1 MMRSASRFCLQ
12 LLAFIA
18 AFVIART
25 EAQTPQPQSAQEQ
38 PSLELVDPKTL
49 RVCADPRNMP
59 FSTQTGEGFENKLA
73 ELFARKLGKDLAYEW
88 YPQATGFVRMTLM
101 ARRCDVV
108 IGYPLGDDLVQPTN
122 PYYRSAYALVFKPGT
137 GLDAIENLE
146 DPRLKDKRIGV
157 VAGTPP
163 SSNMAAAGLMGHAKP
178 YPLVI
183 DTRYDSSAE
192 AMIHD
197 LEAGE
202 IDVGVLWGPIAGYY
216 AKQAKPPLSLALLTK
231 EKSGPPMTYRI
242 VMGVRRTD
250 QDWKRELNSLIGAN
264 QKEIDHLLL
273 SYGVPLLDE
282 KDNQIKE

>member
-1 MMRSASRFCLQ
+1 MRRLRTVAMLAAVASVG
-12 LLAFIA
+12 FIC
-18 AFVIART
+18 IGARPLF
-25 EAQTPQPQSAQEQ
+25 AQVNEGGDLSI
-38 PSLELVDPKTL
+38 ELIDPKVL

-59 FSTQTGEGFENKLA
+59 FSTQSGEGFENKLA
-73 ELFARKLGKDLAYEW
+73 ELFASKLGKGLAYEW
-88 YPQATGFVRMTLM
+88 YPQATGFIRMTLM

-108 IGYPLGDDLVQPTN
+108 MGYPLGDDLVQPTN

-137 GLDAIENLE
+137 GLDGIENLE

-163 SSNMAAAGLMGHAKP
+163 STNMAAAGLMAHAKP

-183 DTRYDSSAE
+183 DTRYDSSAQ
-192 AMIHD
+192 AMVHD
-197 LEAGE
+197 LESGE
-202 IDVGVLWGPIAGYY
+202 IDAGVLWGPIAGYY
-216 AKQAKPPLSLALLTK
+216 ATQANSTLSLVLLTK
-231 EKSGPPMTYRI
+231 EQSGPPMTYRI
-242 VMGVRRTD
+242 VMGVRRSD
-250 QDWKRELNSLIGAN
+250 QDWKRELNSLIAAN